1 MVDNEMQTKNSFKE
15 LIPAEPGDLW
25 SYIWT
30 LKDKTSHW
38 FQLKDSDV
46 DVAFYVD
53 QKKKDTDIYIAVSLF
68 LNKKSSSERGKAE
81 DAAGIFGLWL
91 DVDVQAPMRGKTN
104 LPPTIEDA
112 KIIINSGH
120 FQPTLV
126 INSGYGLQ
134 AWWLFDEPWIFEN
147 KFERDKAAAL
157 AQAWMRFYGNIAA
170 QHGWALDN
178 VGDLARIMRLPGTF
192 NHKGTT
198 PVAVEI
204 IQNTG
209 IRYKVDELFEAM
221 KNTTSKPVVDK
232 KSETTVDIIVNEN
245 ATLPKKFAYMC
256 ANIKN
261 FAETWS
267 HTRQLQDTSMS
278 GYDMALAMYGVMAGL
293 TDQEICDLLVC
304 HALERNE
311 KIKTKHYYETTIA
324 KARSARQPIDVS
336 EIIPK
341 LSEMIA
347 EGMDAV
353 YKQRNLVFSMLST
366 LFGIKIENFIAYKT
380 DPREYELI
388 TDRGKVIFHKGQ
400 DDLVS
405 PTAFRKRVGDITRTY
420 PPRFK
425 ADKWDIILQ
434 ALSYAVEEIDVGYD
448 ITEEAQTTNWLQ
460 DYLASHPP
468 FPEEQAE
475 DAVESRKP
483 FRKNGKV
490 CFWLDDFRRW
500 LMSNGDRLSLQVLGT
515 RLKRIGANNKIT
527 KVGRQSVRV
536 WEYDAKEGS
545 DERA

>member
-1 MVDNEMQTKNSFKE
+1 MTENVVQNDIRQLLPK
-15 LIPAEPGDLW
+15 EPGEFW

-38 FQLKDSDV
+38 FQLKDESILS
-46 DVAFYVD
+46 YVD
-53 QKKKDTDIYIAVSLF
+53 KRKNDTDVYVAVSLF
-68 LNKKSSSERGKAE
+68 SSKKLPSERGKAE

-91 DVDVQAPMRGKTN
+91 DIDVQAPMRGKTN

-112 KIIINSGH
+112 EKIINAGRFEPS
-120 FQPTLV
+120 LV

-134 AWWLFDEPWIFEN
+134 AWWLFDKPWIFEN
-147 KFERDKAAAL
+147 KFEKDKAAAL
-157 AQAWMRFYGNIAA
+157 AQAWVRFYAQAA
-170 QHGWALDN
+170 SQHGWALDN
-178 VGDLARIMRLPGTF
+178 VSDLARVMRVPGTL
-192 NHKGTT
+192 NHKGTK
-198 PVAVEI
+198 PVPVEI
-204 IQNTG
+204 ILNTG
-209 IRYKVDELFEAM
+209 KRYTAEELFDAM
-221 KNTTSKPVVDK
+221 KNVTNEVKVEEKPVD
-232 KSETTVDIIVNEN
+232 VDIVVNEN

-311 KIKTKHYYETTIA
+311 KIKTQHYYKTTIE
-324 KARSARQPIDVS
+324 KARSAKQPIDIS

-341 LSEMIA
+341 LTELIA
-347 EGMDAV
+347 EGMEAV
-353 YKQRNLVFSMLST
+353 YQKRELVFSMLST
-366 LFGIKIENFIAYKT
+366 LFGVKIENFIAYKT

-448 ITEEAQTTNWLQ
+448 ITEEAQTTTWVK
-460 DYLASHPP
+460 DYLDIHPP
-468 FPEEQAE
+468 FPEEQME
-475 DAVESRKP
+475 DAVEARKP
-483 FRKNGKV
+483 FYKNDKV

-515 RLKRIGANNKIT
+515 RLKRIGCNNKVT
-527 KVGRQSVRV
+527 KIGRQSVRI
-536 WEYDAKEGS
+536 WEVDAKELMQ
-545 DERA
+545 